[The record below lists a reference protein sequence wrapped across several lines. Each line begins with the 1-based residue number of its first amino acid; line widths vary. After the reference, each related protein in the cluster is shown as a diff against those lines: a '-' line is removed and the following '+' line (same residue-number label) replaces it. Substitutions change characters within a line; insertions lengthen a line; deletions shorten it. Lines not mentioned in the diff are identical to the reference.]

1 MNGPVDYKLMYDVA
15 CSEVAAWRRMC
26 GVRIRAERKG
36 GKDRWFV
43 KDKEGFPV
51 KALENEAAMD
61 HDTYRTVMLTA
72 PDPSGS

>member
-1 MNGPVDYKLMYDVA
+1 
-15 CSEVAAWRRMC
+15 MC